1 MVSTVPMGTAAQG
14 VPFHGHTFRR
24 NHEGD
29 YRCSDDEVRRMMSDV
44 VIERYPDRHVFMNP
58 GTMLVSVEDFFKGG
72 NTEDLL
78 FGIDNIRIQKI
89 Q

>member
-1 MVSTVPMGTAAQG
+1 MLFRESPKNIALNLALLQRSTVFGIMQY
-14 VPFHGHTFRR
+14 
-24 NHEGD
+24 D
-29 YRCSDDEVRRMMSDV
+29 W
-44 VIERYPDRHVFMNP
+44 
-58 GTMLVSVEDFFKGG
+58 GG